1 MRKILGDLGTM
12 CLGVTAILIAAVIIS
27 IGAGG
32 GLQLVSVVGS
42 VLMGLAGIGLRIV
55 GDGGGS
61 DDAATD
67 GG

>member
-12 CLGVTAILIAAVIIS
+12 CLGVTAVLIAAVIIS
-27 IGAGG
+27 IGTDEGI
-32 GLQLVSVVGS
+32 QLVSVIGS
-42 VLMGLAGIGLRIV
+42 LIMGLAGIGLRIA
-55 GDGGGS
+55 GDGSSG